1 MSRYRPSPSESFD
14 GQFFDPRVGFFDQP
28 RLERERMRDNEL
40 RSRPHH
46 QHPNYQVRDRSPVD
60 FPRFA
65 PRWDDYNRDA
75 PRPEG
80 FGFVAPYDDRF
91 VRDDQP
97 SSSRRGSGKGCRCGE
112 TGFYFYCDDGFCYD
126 EAGYSYQFEQDGFY
140 YDTETGYRHDSGGFL
155 CDENGVRLNRA
166 ELESYE
172 QSVRFAHPIASVIGP
187 IPPRTEDEPI
197 DIDIE
202 DQEEQDDSRRGG
214 RGSQEDLVVQKKKSR
229 RVGSSTSS
237 GGVHTEFDSGQIER
251 DNGRTQYDR
260 GRIECD
266 SGRIKCDSSRIECDS
281 GRIKCDSSRIEGDSS
296 RIEGDS
302 SHNRR
307 ERVQAVT
314 APLEGLSLPGSSGAQ
329 PLSVPKSIS
338 DEILL
343 FMTSGISTDSSK
355 AISKEFCLD
364 YVDVKPPKL
373 DGWISRRVLLKSD
386 KNLIKSINAKEETL
400 IKAQLKIMDIG
411 QPLVDLYTRLSSLPD
426 NETIKRPVQAAL
438 QQWGRAYFSITRERR
453 SAVVALAEPS
463 ADYLLK
469 EPDAFDTGKEARV
482 FLLTDKFLQVM
493 LNNANQDN
501 TLAQASKAAA
511 AAAAANATRRPATRR
526 VRAEPPSSSSHP
538 PPRYESDVIVRGGR
552 GGRSRRAG
560 HGRGQRS
567 VTWFPGSRRYVTSKS
582 NSLTPC
588 KIFPSPDSKP

>member
-97 SSSRRGSGKGCRCGE
+97 SSSRRGRE
-112 TGFYFYCDDGFCYD
+112 RMQMR
-126 EAGYSYQFEQDGFY
+126 YQFEQDGFY

-202 DQEEQDDSRRGG
+202 DQEEQDDSRRG
-214 RGSQEDLVVQKKKSR
+214 
-229 RVGSSTSS
+229 
-237 GGVHTEFDSGQIER
+237 
-251 DNGRTQYDR
+251 
-260 GRIECD
+260 
-266 SGRIKCDSSRIECDS
+266 
-281 GRIKCDSSRIEGDSS
+281 
-296 RIEGDS
+296 
-302 SHNRR
+302 
-307 ERVQAVT
+307 VQAVT

>member
-1 MSRYRPSPSESFD
+1 MTVSAT
-14 GQFFDPRVGFFDQP
+14 
-28 RLERERMRDNEL
+28 MR
-40 RSRPHH
+40 R
-46 QHPNYQVRDRSPVD
+46 
-60 FPRFA
+60 
-65 PRWDDYNRDA
+65 
-75 PRPEG
+75 
-80 FGFVAPYDDRF
+80 
-91 VRDDQP
+91 
-97 SSSRRGSGKGCRCGE
+97 
-112 TGFYFYCDDGFCYD
+112 
-126 EAGYSYQFEQDGFY
+126 
-140 YDTETGYRHDSGGFL
+140 TGYRHDSGGFL

-187 IPPRTEDEPI
+187 IPPRTEDVPI

-202 DQEEQDDSRRGG
+202 DQEEQDDSRRGRRPWLPRRSSSPKKRAG
-214 RGSQEDLVVQKKKSR
+214 GSAAAPRPAAYTPNSTAAKSSETTVGPSATEAASSATAAVSSATATESSATAAASSATAATTVANVIHELVDLVPGS
-229 RVGSSTSS
+229 VG
-237 GGVHTEFDSGQIER
+237 
-251 DNGRTQYDR
+251 
-260 GRIECD
+260 
-266 SGRIKCDSSRIECDS
+266 
-281 GRIKCDSSRIEGDSS
+281 
-296 RIEGDS
+296 
-302 SHNRR
+302 
-307 ERVQAVT
+307 VQAVT

-364 YVDVKPPKL
+364 YVDEDFSLKPPKL

-469 EPDAFDTGKEARV
+469 EPDAFGTGKEARA

-501 TLAQASKAAA
+501 TLAQASNAAA

-567 VTWFPGSRRYVTSKS
+567 VTWFPGSRRGPESYG
-582 NSLTPC
+582 C
-588 KIFPSPDSKP
+588 